1 MDQTTSEPLLD
12 QSGSYVSALS
22 NVERVGSGVVALPVN
37 NRLQPETTGVP
48 PDLSALLTFGPSHS
62 HRVWR
67 MMNALIDAVPDWA
80 EAEAFEQARIKM
92 LQYGLSIGM
101 NVEELL
107 RISDPDAILG
117 LWTAAEAAEDQE

>member
-1 MDQTTSEPLLD
+1 
-12 QSGSYVSALS
+12 
-22 NVERVGSGVVALPVN
+22 
-37 NRLQPETTGVP
+37 
-48 PDLSALLTFGPSHS
+48 
-62 HRVWR
+62 

-101 NVEELL
+101 GVEELF
-107 RISDPDAILG
+107 RISDPDVILG